1 MKKTILLLTFT
12 LFMGFKPQAQV
23 YELERLVLDIEKLA
37 QLKNILTDLY
47 KAYEILSSGYSAIKS
62 ISEGNFN
69 LHKAFLDGLLAVSPA
84 VQKYA
89 RVVDIVEDQGKI
101 LSEYKAAY
109 HVFSADPH
117 FSPDEL
123 VYLSS
128 VYNNLIEKSE
138 RNLENLLN
146 IMTASKLRMNDA
158 ERLQAI
164 DRLYADTHGQLSFL
178 RQFNSKTGSITQE
191 YARSESAIGHSI
203 WFKVCMG

>member
-1 MKKTILLLTFT
+1 MKKLVVMLGFILFT
-12 LFMGFKPQAQV
+12 GFKSQAQV

-47 KAYEILSSGYSAIKS
+47 KAYEILSNGYSAIKS

-84 VQKYA
+84 VQNYA

-101 LSEYKAAY
+101 VSEYKAAY
-109 HVFSADPH
+109 HVFSSNPH

-158 ERLQAI
+158 ERLEAI

-178 RQFNSKTGSITQE
+178 RQFNSKTGALALE
-191 YARSESAIGHSI
+191 RSKMENDLGGVRSQYGL
-203 WFKVCMG
+203 K